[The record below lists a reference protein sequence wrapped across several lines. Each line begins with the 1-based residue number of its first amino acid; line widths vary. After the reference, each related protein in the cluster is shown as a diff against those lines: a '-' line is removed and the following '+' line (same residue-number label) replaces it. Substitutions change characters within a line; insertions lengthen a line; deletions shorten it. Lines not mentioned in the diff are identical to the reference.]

1 MFRLTRTYSVAS
13 FFGIALVAI
22 ALSMFYRTI
31 AVRSLIE
38 HETQANVSLTQSFS
52 NTLWPRYADFVARA
66 AGIPPQ
72 ELAQQPEVQ
81 SLREE
86 VVQKFRGL
94 QVVKIK
100 IYNMEGLTVYSTE
113 PRQIG
118 ENKAG
123 NSGFQKAR
131 AGEVASDLV
140 FRDHFS
146 ATEQVIENRNLLSSY
161 IPVYKTPGG
170 PVEGVIEIYSD
181 VTTLVAEIE
190 RTEYTVLGGVTG
202 LLLLLYLFLLM
213 IVRRADR
220 IIRSHENEER
230 KAQAEQI
237 HYMAYH
243 DPRTGLANRAL
254 FKDRFQHAIAV
265 ARRTDKPVGVMFID
279 IDRFKVIN
287 DSLGHEGGDAVLV
300 EAAKRIRACLRASDT
315 ACRLGG
321 DEFTVILERLTS
333 PDDAAEAGSRVLGRV
348 SLSIKV
354 GGREI
359 LVTASIGIAVYPGA
373 SQDIQRLLKDADA
386 AMHEAKESGRNRYV
400 FYTREMEARAQ
411 ESLEYELGLRH
422 ALQNGEFQVYYQPRV
437 NTASGKVTGVEAL
450 LRWQH
455 PDRGM
460 ILPDDF
466 IPLLEDTGLV
476 IPVGEWVLGEA
487 CRQMRRWHDAGYR
500 SLGMSVNLS
509 MKQFRS
515 GTLLAGVQRALAES
529 GLPPEKL
536 ELELTESV
544 LVDDTEQA
552 LELMHQLKKTG
563 VTLSIDDFGTG
574 YSSLGYLRRF
584 PIDLLK
590 IDGSFVRDVTRNR
603 GDATITTTIAVMAK
617 TLRLGILA
625 EGVETREQARFLKT
639 IGCHEMQGFLFSAPL
654 LAEELGAQLGTL
666 DVLGLAGFEPAPGET
681 RGGKPAVARR
691 FSGG

>member
-1 MFRLTRTYSVAS
+1 MFRLTRVYSVAS

-31 AVRSLIE
+31 AVRSLTE

-66 AGIPPQ
+66 ASIPPQ
-72 ELAQQPEVQ
+72 ELALQPEVQ

-86 VVQKFRGL
+86 VIQKFRGL

-131 AGEVASDLV
+131 IGKVTSDLV

-161 IPVYKTPGG
+161 IPVHKIPGG

-181 VTTLVAEIE
+181 VTPLVADIE

-220 IIRSHENEER
+220 IIRAHENAER

-243 DPRTGLANRAL
+243 DPLTGLANRAL
-254 FKDRFQHAIAV
+254 FKDRFQHAVAV
-265 ARRTDKPVGVMFID
+265 AARTQSPVGIMFID

-287 DSLGHEGGDAVLV
+287 DSLGHEGGDAVLI

-321 DEFTVILERLTS
+321 DEFTVILEHLPTS
-333 PDDAAEAGSRVLGRV
+333 EDAAQAATRLIQKFSEPL
-348 SLSIKV
+348 KV

-359 LVTASIGIAVYPGA
+359 TVTASIGISIYPGA
-373 SQDIQRLLKDADA
+373 TQDVQRLLKDANA
-386 AMHEAKESGRNRYV
+386 AMHEAKESGRNRHV
-400 FYTREMEARAQ
+400 FYTQEMDARAQ
-411 ESLEYELGLRH
+411 ESLEYEMGLH
-422 ALQNGEFQVYYQPRV
+422 KALQNGEFLVYYQPRV
-437 NTASGKVTGVEAL
+437 NTATGKVVGAEAL

-455 PDRGM
+455 PSRGLVM
-460 ILPDDF
+460 PDSF

-476 IPVGEWVLGEA
+476 IPVGEWVLQQA
-487 CRQMRRWHDAGYR
+487 CRQCRCWHDAGYA
-500 SLGMSVNLS
+500 SLSVSVNLS
-509 MKQFRS
+509 MKQFCA
-515 GTLLAGVQRALAES
+515 GTLLDSVKRALKES
-529 GLPPEKL
+529 GLPPRFL
-536 ELELTESV
+536 ELEITETV
-544 LVDDTEQA
+544 LVDNVEVA
-552 LELMHQLKKTG
+552 LELMHELKKIG
-563 VTLSIDDFGTG
+563 VSLSIDDFGTG
-574 YSSLGYLRRF
+574 YSSLNYLRRF

-590 IDGSFVRDVTRNR
+590 IDGSFIRDVTRNR
-603 GDATITTTIAVMAK
+603 GDAAITTTIAVMAK
-617 TLRLGILA
+617 SLRLGILA
-625 EGVETREQARFLKT
+625 EGVETRDQARFLKT
-639 IGCHEMQGFLFSAPL
+639 IGCHDMQGYLFGEPVTD
-654 LAEELGAQLGTL
+654 EQFGTQLGKL
-666 DVLGLAGFEPAPGET
+666 DVLRLAGFERTSPVTGPGNPA
-681 RGGKPAVARR
+681 AA
-691 FSGG
+691 